1 MLYLIIINGK
11 LMLKLLIQKYLVDF
25 IIVIMINL
33 ILYGIIHLF
42 QDILIDLSDLTDEFT
57 FFICNFSLLKN

>member
-1 MLYLIIINGK
+1 
-11 LMLKLLIQKYLVDF
+11 MLKLLIQKYLVDF
-25 IIVIMINL
+25 IIVIMINV

>member
-1 MLYLIIINGK
+1 MIINGK

-57 FFICNFSLLKN
+57 FFICNFLLLKN